1 MIIKNDHYT
10 LDNFEGTLEFLLC
23 LLQKEEIDIYD
34 VPIQNLIRQ
43 FIQKFLEGRRGARQG
58 GLNLLEPPPI
68 WSGLKAKHCFPPM
81 NRNR

>member
-43 FIQKFLEGRRGARQG
+43 FIQKFLEGKRGSTM

-68 WSGLKAKHCFPPM
+68 WSCSKAKRCFPPM